1 MKIQAINN
9 TNFKGLFTDASG
21 INGGNWRME
30 YSPYSWESNNTGK
43 MANQTDIDV
52 YAKNLPD
59 NDKIYTYDL
68 STRRKSA
75 RDILG
80 TEFYFENA
88 DGKMRRTITEVPEM
102 NREDSLRVLDK
113 KLGIFLEDKQKLR
126 AELEGTVA
134 PKSKAF
140 FEESSG
146 YDKLSSEFNRGYF
159 DRRDRSFLK
168 TKMDGFKAGMVM
180 HAHDTLENFEKYI
193 KLIGSMD
200 AVRDAR
206 KKGQDEVALIGKL
219 REAGNLIDIS
229 RRSIFN
235 PNEAL
240 IAAFDNI
247 RTLSEKVVCLP
258 DRPVP
263 METILAKLGNKNHS
277 VEDVIKIVEK
287 MIARKVI

>member
-146 YDKLSSEFNRGYF
+146 YDK
-159 DRRDRSFLK
+159 
-168 TKMDGFKAGMVM
+168 
-180 HAHDTLENFEKYI
+180 
-193 KLIGSMD
+193 
-200 AVRDAR
+200 
-206 KKGQDEVALIGKL
+206 
-219 REAGNLIDIS
+219 
-229 RRSIFN
+229 
-235 PNEAL
+235 
-240 IAAFDNI
+240 
-247 RTLSEKVVCLP
+247 
-258 DRPVP
+258 
-263 METILAKLGNKNHS
+263 
-277 VEDVIKIVEK
+277 
-287 MIARKVI
+287 